1 MKTTLSIL
9 AIALAALSTQAS
21 AQFYLGGS
29 VGQANHDMN
38 RTDWTHN
45 VAGSSSSFK
54 ETATGY
60 KLFGGYKFNQTWGI
74 EGGYT
79 DLRDYRATITPAVAA
94 NAGNVT
100 VKTDSWN
107 LFGTGTLPL
116 SNNFSL
122 TGKLGVS
129 RNASKMSFSSNGV
142 NFNRS
147 DAGSSNKTSLAYGI
161 GAGYAFNKNISV
173 RVEYE
178 ELGKAGDTNSGFT
191 VAGRTSDS
199 KPSLWSVGVQY
210 TF

>member
-1 MKTTLSIL
+1 MTTTLKVL
-9 AIALAALSTQAS
+9 AVALAALSTQAS

-79 DLRDYRATITPAVAA
+79 DLRDYRATVTPAVAA

-100 VKTDSWN
+100 VKTHSWN

-116 SNNFSL
+116 ANNFSL
-122 TGKLGVS
+122 GGKLGIS
-129 RNASKMSFSSNGV
+129 RNTSKMNFSSNGGT
-142 NFNRS
+142 FFAS
-147 DAGSSNKTSLAYGI
+147 DAGSANKTSLAWGV
-161 GAGYAFNKNISV
+161 GAGYAFNKNIGV

-178 ELGKAGDTNSGFT
+178 DLGRAGDSNSGFT
-191 VAGRTSDS
+191 VPTKTSNS
-199 KPSLWSVGVQY
+199 KPSLWSVGMQY